1 MGELQVYEGT
11 PNQLAEQLRT
21 LPDTQKY
28 RMTLMPEEPGQEGMG
43 RLEAAITRM
52 THRTPEEIA
61 AVRERLLAVTP
72 PPRELPEGTTI
83 FDAVLG
89 KWPGDETD
97 EQIVAALEK
106 LS

>member
-11 PNQLAEQLRT
+11 PNQLAKQLRT
-21 LPDTQKY
+21 LPVKQKY
-28 RMTLMPEEPGQEGMG
+28 RMTLLPEEPDGEAMAS
-43 RLEAAITRM
+43 LEAEVARM
-52 THRTPEEIA
+52 NSRTPEEVA

-72 PPRELPEGTTI
+72 PPRELPDGKNI
-83 FDAVLG
+83 FDVVMG

-97 EQIVAALEK
+97 EQISTALEK